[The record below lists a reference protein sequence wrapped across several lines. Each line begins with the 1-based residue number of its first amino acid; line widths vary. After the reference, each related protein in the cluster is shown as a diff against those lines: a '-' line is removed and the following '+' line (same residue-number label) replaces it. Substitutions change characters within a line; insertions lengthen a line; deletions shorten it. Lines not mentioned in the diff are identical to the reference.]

1 MRLEAAGGVVPA
13 AAAAA
18 IAAAPAAPAAAGGS
32 SASVDAF
39 GELIEAKVNK
49 LVSVAA
55 AIGDAD
61 LQKTTGFLKTA
72 FDEEAKVSSRSCTDP
87 PPPSTL
93 ADVSMHARVRVVCV
107 CVCVFLPKR
116 LSPAWRAARSQTCR
130 PFSPC

>member
-1 MRLEAAGGVVPA
+1 MEQLIQRLEAVCVRLEAAGVVVPA
-13 AAAAA
+13 TAAAA
-18 IAAAPAAPAAAGGS
+18 IAAAPAAPAAPAAAGGS

-72 FDEEAKVSSRSCTDP
+72 FDEEAKVSSRSCTAP
-87 PPPSTL
+87 ATL
-93 ADVSMHARVRVVCV
+93 YPR
-107 CVCVFLPKR
+107 
-116 LSPAWRAARSQTCR
+116 
-130 PFSPC
+130 